1 MSKTPE
7 LFANLSASKGADQ
20 TDAEITINDEELSEA
35 EKAAA
40 AAEPE
45 DEEDDADKVDELT
58 LLKQRAKI
66 MGINPGNMGVD
77 ALKAKINAKLNDESA
92 ADEGAT
98 AEASASEAVATEV
111 VKPRSKNNVVALR
124 AHLKREQMKLVRVR
138 ITNLDPKDKD
148 LPGNIFTVANEYLGT
163 VSKYV
168 PFGEATEN
176 GYHIP
181 YCLYKFMKDMVF
193 TQIRVT
199 KKQGREHIETKDVR
213 KFAIEV
219 LPQLTQAELNRLK
232 TAQIAAGSI
241 D

>member
-1 MSKTPE
+1 MTKTPE
-7 LFANLSASKGADQ
+7 LFANLTPPKNASE
-20 TDAEITINDEELSEA
+20 TDEEITINTEELTEA

-45 DEEDDADKVDELT
+45 EVEEEELEKVDEFT

-66 MGINPGNMGVD
+66 MGINPGNMGID
-77 ALKAKINAKLNDESA
+77 ALKAKINAKLNGEETEEKVDPIPSA
-92 ADEGAT
+92 QT
-98 AEASASEAVATEV
+98 VITP
-111 VKPRSKNNVVALR
+111 VKALPKNNVIALR
-124 AHLKREQMKLVRVR
+124 QYMKREHTKLVRVR

-176 GYHIP
+176 GYHLP
-181 YCLYKFMKDMVF
+181 HCLYTMLKDMQF
-193 TQIRVT
+193 TQVRVI
-199 KKQGREHIETKDVR
+199 KKNGKEHIETKDVR

-219 LPQLTQAELNRLK
+219 LPPLTQAEINRLK
-232 TAQIAAGSI
+232 TAQLAAGSI

>member
-7 LFANLSASKGADQ
+7 LFANFTAPKNAPE
-20 TDAEITINDEELSEA
+20 TDEEITINDEELSEA
-35 EKAAA
+35 ERAAA

-45 DEEDDADKVDELT
+45 EVEDDDLEKVDELT

-77 ALKAKINAKLNDESA
+77 ALKAKILAKMNDETAVEKVEPIPSA
-92 ADEGAT
+92 ET
-98 AEASASEAVATEV
+98 V
-111 VKPRSKNNVVALR
+111 VVPPKAAPKNNVIALR
-124 AHLKREQMKLVRVR
+124 QYMKREQTKLIRVR

-181 YCLYKFMKDMVF
+181 FCLYTMLKDMQF
-193 TQIRVT
+193 TQVRVV
-199 KKQGREHIETKDVR
+199 KKNGKEHVETKDVR
-213 KFAIEV
+213 KFAMEV
-219 LPQLTQAELNRLK
+219 LPPLTQAEINRLK
-232 TAQIAAGSI
+232 TAQLAAGSI

>member
-1 MSKTPE
+1 MSKTPD
-7 LFANLSASKGADQ
+7 LFANLSAPKNASE
-20 TDAEITINDEELSEA
+20 TNEEFNIESEELSEA
-35 EKAAA
+35 ERAAA

-45 DEEDDADKVDELT
+45 EVEEDELEKVDELT

-66 MGINPGNMGVD
+66 MGINPGNMGVE
-77 ALKAKINAKLNDESA
+77 ALKAKINAKLNDEETDEKVDPVPSA
-92 ADEGAT
+92 KTVIEPVK
-98 AEASASEAVATEV
+98 SA
-111 VKPRSKNNVVALR
+111 PKNNVVALR
-124 AHLKREQMKLVRVR
+124 QYMKREQTKLVRVR

-176 GYHIP
+176 GYHLP
-181 YCLYKFMKDMVF
+181 YCLYTFLKDMQF
-193 TQIRVT
+193 TQVRVV
-199 KKQGREHIETKDVR
+199 KKAGKEHVETKDVR

-219 LPQLTQAELNRLK
+219 LPPLTQAELNRLK
-232 TAQIAAGSI
+232 TAQLAAGSI